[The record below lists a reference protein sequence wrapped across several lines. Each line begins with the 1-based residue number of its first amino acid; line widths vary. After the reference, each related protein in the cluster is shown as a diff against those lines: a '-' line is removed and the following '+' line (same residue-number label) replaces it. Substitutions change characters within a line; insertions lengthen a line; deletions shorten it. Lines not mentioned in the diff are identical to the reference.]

1 MATEIRAW
9 PDIAIPPGE
18 LLAETLESV
27 GMTQA
32 ELARRTGR
40 PVQAINEIVHGT
52 KEITPETALQLER
65 VLGVPAHVWVRLEA
79 DYRYNVARLQDR
91 KSLENEVPLAEAYPY
106 REMVRCKWVANVQ
119 DKVEQV
125 SELLRFFR
133 VSSLRQLETR
143 ELEVAWRRSTKV
155 VIERAALLA
164 WLCQGEREAE
174 RLNDVAETFDRDLLK
189 SKLSLFRSLTTQ
201 PAVSLGPAMRQHLAE
216 CGVALAFV
224 QHLPRTGVHGAT
236 QWHSSRVAMQL
247 SVRFKW
253 NDIFWFSFFH
263 ELGHLLLHPRRGVF
277 VNPESGDKS
286 RDEQEADRFAADTLI
301 PPNEFTA
308 KCAHLD
314 ATTSA
319 AAIVVCAK
327 EIGIAPGILV
337 GRLQHEKLLPR
348 SHLNHLKQRFELAS
362 Q

>member
-1 MATEIRAW
+1 MATEVRSW

-40 PVQAINEIVHGT
+40 PVQAINEIVHGA

-79 DYRYNVARLQDR
+79 DYRYNVARLQDQ
-91 KSLENEVPLAEAYPY
+91 KSLENEVPLAEVYPY
-106 REMVRCKWVANVQ
+106 REMAKYKWVANVQ

-155 VIERAALLA
+155 VIERPALLA

-174 RLNDVAETFDRDLLK
+174 RLNVVEAFDRDLLR

-201 PAVSLGPAMRQHLAE
+201 SAASFRPAMRQNLAE

-224 QHLPRTGVHGAT
+224 QHLPKTGVHGAT
-236 QWHSSRVAMQL
+236 QWQSSRVVIQL

-263 ELGHLLLHPRRGVF
+263 EIGHLLLHPRRGVF

-286 RDEQEADRFAADTLI
+286 SDEKEADRFAADTLI
-301 PPNEFTA
+301 PPSDFEA
-308 KCAHLD
+308 KCANLG

-319 AAIVVCAK
+319 AEIVACAK
-327 EIGIAPGILV
+327 DIGIAPGILV
-337 GRLQHEKLLPR
+337 GRLQHENLLPR
-348 SHLNHLKQRFELAS
+348 SHLNHLKQRFELAG